1 MHERNEICL
10 IQILRGKRSR
20 YRDCKTEDGMHGFI
34 GGCQGEHA
42 KNHIDFIESKK
53 NTDVSSN
60 QTFEYE
66 VKTELDEEEIN
77 SCSKFFL

>member
-1 MHERNEICL
+1 
-10 IQILRGKRSR
+10 
-20 YRDCKTEDGMHGFI
+20 MHGFI